1 LQTPARRQK
10 LASRHAPHWAALGE
24 RGKRI
29 GYRRSS
35 DGEPGM
41 WLARL
46 YVEGRWIQS
55 RLGFADDCEAADG
68 ASVFNLLQAKEKA
81 LAWFPIARSEA
92 TGETPHDGKYN
103 VGDALVAYF
112 KDCRTRMKASNV
124 YRQECAA
131 RAHISPSLGGIA
143 IDRLTIGRLQ
153 KWMGGLAE
161 TPGRKRV
168 PKGTKTQYRQAAEG
182 EDEHRARRDTVNR
195 ILTVLKAALNFAVE
209 QHKVPPVYAPVWR
222 EVKPFKHSA
231 KARTLFLSPKQQRTF
246 VEACEGNFSELAR
259 AGLYSG
265 ARYGE
270 LRNVRVRN
278 FDTAQ
283 GKLYIP
289 PHVAKNKKARHIVL
303 DPEGQQFFSDRVA
316 NRAPDEP
323 IFLKDQRK
331 GSART
336 NHDGNSSNG
345 PRVHPLQW
353 GQSEQARPMREACLR
368 AELEPFPFYTL
379 RHSCAAR
386 WLTAGASMKQVAD
399 QLGNSVSI
407 CERYYGHVSESHST
421 KVMRAMPPL
430 GLTAQEEQA
439 PRLLRVK

>member
-1 LQTPARRQK
+1 
-10 LASRHAPHWAALGE
+10 
-24 RGKRI
+24 
-29 GYRRSS
+29 
-35 DGEPGM
+35 M

-46 YVEGRWIQS
+46 YAEGRWIQS
-55 RLGFADDCEAADG
+55 RLGFADDCEASDG
-68 ASVFNLLQAKEKA
+68 IRVFTLLQAKEKA
-81 LAWFPIARSEA
+81 LGWFPVARGEA
-92 TGETPHDGKYN
+92 TGDTRHSGKYN
-103 VGDALVAYF
+103 VDDALVDYF
-112 KDCRTRMKASNV
+112 KDCRTRMKAGNV

-131 RAHISPSLGGIA
+131 RAHISPSLGGVA

-153 KWMGGLAE
+153 KWMGDLAGA
-161 TPGRKRV
+161 PARKRAR
-168 PKGTKTQYRQAAEG
+168 KGTETQYRQAAES

-195 ILTVLKAALNFAVE
+195 ILSVLKAALNFAVE
-209 QHKVPPVYAPVWR
+209 KRRVLPVYAPVWR

-270 LRNVRVRN
+270 LRNVCVRN

-289 PHVAKNKKARHIVL
+289 PHIAKNKKARHIVL
-303 DPEGQQFFSDRVA
+303 DSEARQFFFDRVA
-316 NRAPDEP
+316 NRPPDEP

-331 GSART
+331 GSAQT
-336 NHDGNSSNG
+336 KHNGSSSNG

-386 WLTAGASMKQVAD
+386 WLTAGASMKEVAD

-430 GLTAQEEQA
+430 GLTAPEEQA
-439 PRLLRVK
+439 PRPRRVK